1 MENVLCVL
9 IFKNLSDL
17 FRLTLLA
24 LNFCGSAL
32 KSELIFYLIS
42 SVKKS
47 SRSVYY
53 RALLKVLMS
62 ENFPT
67 AVDVDGRDLR
77 VGKIFARI
85 EKAENPFVAYCR
97 KAFDKFK
104 LVDHRKIL
112 SDEFLT
118 TFEKKMSEDFKFERL
133 KEYEA
138 LREVF
143 AGPAESLIVLDK
155 LLFHIESQKWK
166 KIELVKIFDP
176 VKSPRAFA
184 YVCHK

>member
-1 MENVLCVL
+1 MH
-9 IFKNLSDL
+9 
-17 FRLTLLA
+17 LT
-24 LNFCGSAL
+24 NEF
-32 KSELIFYLIS
+32 IFYLIF

-47 SRSVYY
+47 SRAVYY
-53 RALLKVLMS
+53 RALLKILMS

-77 VGKIFARI
+77 VGKIFAKI

-118 TFEKKMSEDFKFERL
+118 TFEKKMSEDLKFERL

-155 LLFHIESQKWK
+155 LLFHIESQRWK
-166 KIELVKIFDP
+166 NIELVKIFDP